1 MYDRCK
7 HYKKKSS
14 SAETS
19 LLSYHFGQ
27 IYPLHITA
35 FHKQGPGNLSIY
47 LLGQKIL
54 AATFVM
60 KPVREHSKMLKTQ
73 QTDRHG
79 QTELNNMLVTKSLL
93 NEINKEQTF

>member
-7 HYKKKSS
+7 QYKKKSS

-19 LLSYHFGQ
+19 VLSYHFGQ

-47 LLGQKIL
+47 LSGQKIL
-54 AATFVM
+54 ATTFVM
-60 KPVREHSKMLKTQ
+60 KTIREHSKIVKTQ
-73 QTDRHG
+73 ETDRPW
-79 QTELNNMLVTKSLL
+79 TDRT
-93 NEINKEQTF
+93 

>member
-19 LLSYHFGQ
+19 VLSYHFGQ

-35 FHKQGPGNLSIY
+35 FHKQGPGNLS
-47 LLGQKIL
+47 GQKIL
-54 AATFVM
+54 ATTFVM
-60 KPVREHSKMLKTQ
+60 KTIREHSKIVKIQ
-73 QTDRHG
+73 ETDRPW
-79 QTELNNMLVTKSLL
+79 TDRT
-93 NEINKEQTF
+93 